1 MVQCWVRV
9 REVVEWL
16 GFGVAQCSWGGGDG
30 VRVGIGGGLGFWVWL
45 EVKEKPTRDNNC
57 LWKHRNEMQ

>member
-16 GFGVAQCSWGGGDG
+16 GFGVAQCSWGGGMEL
-30 VRVGIGGGLGFWVWL
+30 GLGL
-45 EVKEKPTRDNNC
+45 EGG
-57 LWKHRNEMQ
+57 WGFGFG